1 MQLFSTDNP
10 TPPPMHA
17 APRVREGDVRG
28 HLPLWAV
35 RLVVCFIAIV
45 SAGFASPVFGQDID
59 REYKLKAVYLHHF
72 VTYTKWPKKAFRTTD
87 SPFVIGIL
95 GPDPVGKGLRK
106 LALEK
111 KIDGRKIVIRNYN
124 KVAAVRGCQILF
136 MSKALKR
143 KTQQDANKRLAG
155 KNILLVGETV
165 DFLNDGG
172 VVRFAIRDNRIHIH
186 IKKSAYKRE
195 SLEISAQLL
204 RIATVE

>member
-1 MQLFSTDNP
+1 MIFFFNETATTEIYTLSLHD
-10 TPPPMHA
+10 A
-17 APRVREGDVRG
+17 
-28 HLPLWAV
+28 LP
-35 RLVVCFIAIV
+35 I
-45 SAGFASPVFGQDID
+45 
-59 REYKLKAVYLHHF
+59 Y
-72 VTYTKWPKKAFRTTD
+72 
-87 SPFVIGIL
+87 
-95 GPDPVGKGLRK
+95 
-106 LALEK
+106 
-111 KIDGRKIVIRNYN
+111 YN